1 MNRIL
6 ISLFLALVL
15 AAPLLS
21 ADGIATLRKGDAIDI
36 EPDPALM
43 PMTEDTDLRPNRNYP
58 MQPPLIPHTD
68 RDYEV
73 NLNVNK
79 CMSCHARNRTDDS
92 QAPMVSVTH
101 YMDLDGNFLAEISA
115 RRYFC
120 NQCHVP
126 QMSTEP
132 KVGNDF
138 VDMHSIL
145 SKKAAEKAK
154 SE

>member
-1 MNRIL
+1 MKYLKVIL
-6 ISLFLALVL
+6 LPVLVL
-15 AAPLLS
+15 CFAAF
-21 ADGIATLRKGDAIDI
+21 ADEIATLRNNTAIDQEGNPEYI
-36 EPDPALM
+36 PKITND
-43 PMTEDTDLRPNRNYP
+43 DIKQGRNYP

-79 CMSCHARNRTDDS
+79 CMACHARNRTDDS

-101 YMDLDGNFLAEISA
+101 YMDRDGNFLAEISP

-126 QMSTEP
+126 QLSTEP